1 MTKNQ
6 IIRTVAFLLVVSVL
20 LLTLCDLFEY
30 ENSHISE
37 RIETYQQLPEDT
49 VDAVLVGTS
58 GIDRYWVTPKAYEE
72 HGITAYPLSTD
83 GMPPWMIK
91 IMLK

>member
-37 RIETYQQLPEDT
+37 RIETYQDLPRNT
-49 VDAVLVGTS
+49 VDAVMVGTS
-58 GIDRYWVTPKAYEE
+58 GIDR
-72 HGITAYPLSTD
+72 
-83 GMPPWMIK
+83 
-91 IMLK
+91 